1 MATAA
6 VQLPTPS
13 YNRVEGGSCQL
24 KAASFPEPKS
34 SSSID
39 SHGITSEWVSH
50 LTTALN
56 SDFSG
61 INNLFLH
68 ESYWRDQLGLS
79 WDYHTLHGPDD
90 IVAFLQKAPHDSR
103 IKAIQVDDSSDFR
116 KPKAAPID
124 FDGKLNGITSFLD
137 VETDVGRG
145 KGIVR
150 LLQDAEDGRWKAFTL
165 FTAMHEL
172 KGYEETIN
180 GKRPHGVDHGGKPGR
195 KVMKPIFES
204 CRVLSSSSPLTATQ
218 NWQERRTE
226 TENFEGDLEPT
237 VLILGAG
244 QGGLTS
250 AARLQQLQIPT
261 LIVDRNPRIG
271 DNWRNRYHQLVLH
284 DPVWYDHLPYLPFP
298 PNWPTFTPKD
308 KLAEWFESYVRLLEL
323 NVWTSTTVESASW
336 DDSKRQ
342 WTVNLRREQAST
354 GKAEQRILHPKHI
367 IQATGH
373 SGEMQFPKIKG
384 MDSFAGNLCHSSQFK
399 GAGLSTPE
407 HKKHAIVVGSCN
419 SGHDIAQD
427 FYEHGYDVTMVQ
439 RSSTFVVS
447 SNSMME
453 VMLGGLYDETGPP
466 TEDADLSFLS
476 IPNPVLKRMHMDATK
491 EISRRDKDLIQGL
504 ERAGFKTDQGPD
516 GSGFFMKYFQRGG
529 GYYIDV
535 GCSQLIIDG
544 KIKVKQGQEILE
556 VKPHSLTFADG
567 TELPADEIIF
577 ATGYENMRGT
587 ARKIFGNELAE
598 RVKDVWGFDDEG
610 ELRTMWRKTGHPGFW
625 FFGGNLAL
633 CRYFSR
639 MLALQIKAME
649 EGIMKYEDP

>member
-1 MATAA
+1 M
-6 VQLPTPS
+6 
-13 YNRVEGGSCQL
+13 
-24 KAASFPEPKS
+24 
-34 SSSID
+34 
-39 SHGITSEWVSH
+39 
-50 LTTALN
+50 
-56 SDFSG
+56 
-61 INNLFLH
+61 
-68 ESYWRDQLGLS
+68 
-79 WDYHTLHGPDD
+79 
-90 IVAFLQKAPHDSR
+90 
-103 IKAIQVDDSSDFR
+103 
-116 KPKAAPID
+116 
-124 FDGKLNGITSFLD
+124 
-137 VETDVGRG
+137 
-145 KGIVR
+145 
-150 LLQDAEDGRWKAFTL
+150 
-165 FTAMHEL
+165 
-172 KGYEETIN
+172 
-180 GKRPHGVDHGGKPGR
+180 
-195 KVMKPIFES
+195 
-204 CRVLSSSSPLTATQ
+204 
-218 NWQERRTE
+218 
-226 TENFEGDLEPT
+226 
-237 VLILGAG
+237 
-244 QGGLTS
+244 
-250 AARLQQLQIPT
+250 
-261 LIVDRNPRIG
+261 IVDKNPRIG

-308 KLAEWFESYVRLLEL
+308 KLAEWFDSYARLLEL
-323 NVWTSTTVESASW
+323 NVWTSTIVESASW

-342 WTVNLRREQAST
+342 WTVNLQRERADT
-354 GKAEQRILHPKHI
+354 GKVEQRTLHPKHI

-399 GAGLSTPE
+399 GAGTSTSE
-407 HKKHAIVVGSCN
+407 NKKRAVVVGSCN

-447 SNSMME
+447 SDSILN
-453 VMLGGLYDETGPP
+453 VMLAGLYEEGGPP
-466 TEDADLSFLS
+466 TEDADLTFMSN
-476 IPNPVLKRMHMDATK
+476 PNPVLKRIHMDAMK
-491 EISRRDKDLIQGL
+491 EISRRDQDIIQGL
-504 ERAGFKTDQGPD
+504 ERAGFKTDLGPD
-516 GSGFFMKYFQRGG
+516 DSGFFMKYFQRGG

-544 KIKVKQGQEILE
+544 KIKIKQGQEISE
-556 VKPHSLTFADG
+556 VKPHSLVFADG